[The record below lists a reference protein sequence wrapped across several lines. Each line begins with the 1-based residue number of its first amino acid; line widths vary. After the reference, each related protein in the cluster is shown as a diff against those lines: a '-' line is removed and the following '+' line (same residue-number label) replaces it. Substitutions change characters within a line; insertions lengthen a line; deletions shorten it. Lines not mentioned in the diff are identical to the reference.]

1 MEKIESIIKEMVG
14 MMGFD
19 DFSVNYSADSGRF
32 SIFINDS
39 FISENNL
46 PAIMNSF
53 DSIIKLIA
61 RKNNIDFVIV
71 DINNYRRKR
80 EDLILEIARVT
91 ARKSVAE
98 KKEMSLPA
106 MNAYE
111 RRLVHTELAKHPDIK
126 TESIGEGR
134 ERYIV
139 IKPIN

>member
-1 MEKIESIIKEMVG
+1 MEKIESIIKEIVG

-53 DSIIKLIA
+53 DSVIKLIA

-98 KKEMSLPA
+98 KKEMSLPI

-126 TESIGEGR
+126 TESVGEGR
-134 ERYIV
+134 ERYVV
-139 IKPIN
+139 IKPLM

>member
-1 MEKIESIIKEMVG
+1 MEKIESIIKEIIG

-19 DFSVNYSADSGRF
+19 DFSVNYSADNGRF

-46 PAIMNSF
+46 PSIMNSF

-61 RKNNIDFVIV
+61 KKNNVDFVIV

-91 ARKSVAE
+91 ARKSIAE
-98 KKEMSLPA
+98 KKEMSLPI

-126 TESIGEGR
+126 TESVGEGR
-134 ERYIV
+134 ERYVV
-139 IKPIN
+139 IKPI